1 MYILKESVA
10 LVNTILGNQK
20 GIHTVFFIM
29 CVSVVSTTEKNE

>member
-10 LVNTILGNQK
+10 LVNTILGNKK